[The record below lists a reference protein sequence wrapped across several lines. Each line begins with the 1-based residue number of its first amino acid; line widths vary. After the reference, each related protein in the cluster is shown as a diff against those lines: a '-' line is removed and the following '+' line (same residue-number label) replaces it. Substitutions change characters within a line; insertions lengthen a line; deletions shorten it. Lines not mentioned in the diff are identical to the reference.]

1 MSLRKEGEEEEE
13 AKGRK
18 REKKE
23 GRKEGRR
30 KREKKRKKGL
40 QEIISTSGGKIPG
53 VRTQEWPSESQS
65 IKIHFPGRS

>member
-23 GRKEGRR
+23 VRKEGG
-30 KREKKRKKGL
+30 KKEKRKKGL

>member
-18 REKKE
+18 GEKKE
-23 GRKEGRR
+23 VRKEGG
-30 KREKKRKKGL
+30 KKEKRKKGL